1 MPVIVISG
9 GSREKLWVNKYNISL
24 FNLLVNFFN
33 TYTAFDK
40 KFESLWQPQTD
51 LDLLAS
57 IYSYQ

>member
-1 MPVIVISG
+1 M
-9 GSREKLWVNKYNISL
+9 NKYNISL
-24 FNLLVNFFN
+24 FILLVNFFN

-57 IYSYQ
+57 IYSYR